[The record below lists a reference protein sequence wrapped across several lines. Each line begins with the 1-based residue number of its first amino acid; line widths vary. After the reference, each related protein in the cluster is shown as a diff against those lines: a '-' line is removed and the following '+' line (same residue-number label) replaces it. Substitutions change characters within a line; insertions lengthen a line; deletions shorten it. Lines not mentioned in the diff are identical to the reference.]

1 MQDMFQP
8 LSSTRKGRRPRQ
20 KTRSSTTKDSK
31 EHRGRCRDQ
40 ESKPTREHWR
50 KSKNQSQNLN
60 TEDTEQL
67 RGMRRVE
74 CDDQN
79 SSRIRLNLIVSN
91 IEDRQGTQ
99 RTQQRSGKQTY
110 HGSTETRRT
119 AVRLAHPSYC
129 ICRMM
134 SSPYQQHDCDSRIHQ
149 HKCCRIQPG
158 RQ

>member
-1 MQDMFQP
+1 MRSAHGDQP
-8 LSSTRKGRRPRQ
+8 DHKGQEGTQRTLQRSGKQTYEGALRHGENLKIKVKTSTQR
-20 KTRSSTTKDSK
+20 T
-31 EHRGRCRDQ
+31 
-40 ESKPTREHWR
+40 
-50 KSKNQSQNLN
+50 QSNFGGCGELN
-60 TEDTEQL
+60 VTIK
-67 RGMRRVE
+67 
-74 CDDQN
+74 N
-79 SSRIRLNLIVSN
+79 SSRIGLNLIVSN
-91 IEDRQGTQ
+91 IEERQGTQ
-99 RTQQRSGKQTY
+99 RTQQRSGKRTY